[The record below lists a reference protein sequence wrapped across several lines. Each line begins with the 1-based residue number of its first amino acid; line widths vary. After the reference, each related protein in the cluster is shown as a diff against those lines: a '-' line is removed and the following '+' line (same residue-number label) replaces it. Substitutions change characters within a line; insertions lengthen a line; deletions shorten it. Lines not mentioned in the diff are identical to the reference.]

1 MKIQVRNLMVQHTN
15 VSSECFEI
23 SKNSEIFVYFY
34 DKSRGVPVV
43 SDENGWRR
51 NLADSI
57 VILKGKA
64 FNEQELTF
72 NVVTEEI
79 ESLINQLKGNPFNI
93 VIISEIAVITGTCK
107 IIKDDVTENDSLRI
121 RKFAPAKPGVQQQLR
136 R

>member
-1 MKIQVRNLMVQHTN
+1 MKIQVRNLTVQHTN

-23 SKNSEIFVYFY
+23 PKNSEIFVYFY

-57 VILKGKA
+57 VILKGKV
-64 FNEQELTF
+64 FNDQELTF
-72 NVVTEEI
+72 NVITEEI
-79 ESLINQLKGNPFNI
+79 VSLINKLKGNPFNI
-93 VIISEIAVITGTCK
+93 VIISEDTVITGTCK
-107 IIKDDVTENDSLRI
+107 IIKDDITENDSLRV
-121 RKFAPAKPGVQQQLR
+121 RKFPPAKPRAQQQLR

>member
-1 MKIQVRNLMVQHTN
+1 MKIQVRNLTVQHTN

-23 SKNSEIFVYFY
+23 PKNSEIFVYFY

-57 VILKGKA
+57 VILRGKV

-72 NVVTEEI
+72 NVITEEI
-79 ESLINQLKGNPFNI
+79 VSLINKLKGNPFNI
-93 VIISEIAVITGTCK
+93 VIISENAVITGTCK
-107 IIKDDVTENDSLRI
+107 IIQNDVSENDSLRV
-121 RKFAPAKPGVQQQLR
+121 REFPPAKPRVQQQLR

>member
-1 MKIQVRNLMVQHTN
+1 MKIQVRNLTVQHTN

-23 SKNSEIFVYFY
+23 PKNSEIFVYFY
-34 DKSRGVPVV
+34 DKTRGVPVV

-57 VILKGKA
+57 VILRGKV

-72 NVVTEEI
+72 NVITEEI
-79 ESLINQLKGNPFNI
+79 VSLINKLKGNPFNI
-93 VIISEIAVITGTCK
+93 VIISENAVITGTCK
-107 IIKDDVTENDSLRI
+107 IIQNDVSENDSLRI
-121 RKFAPAKPGVQQQLR
+121 RKFAPAKPAVQQHLR